1 MSSADVRAA
10 VTAFLESPALP
21 GLSQWFKS
29 PPWFVDGDAWNLA
42 DHLGSG
48 SVGMVHLTEKSES
61 RITYP
66 AVQPL
71 MPGAPI
77 GQKAVRYK
85 VGLVVLYQYLLPSS
99 TLAPVPSDDYVG
111 QLDAT
116 LDAIEDRLRSDP
128 NLGNPDVIFQ
138 AGQDQNDITIHRDL
152 PRRTSAKILAWTVVE
167 FNVLEIINA

>member
-10 VTAFLESPALP
+10 VTAFMESPGLP

-42 DHLGSG
+42 DNLGSG

-61 RITYP
+61 RITLP
-66 AVQPL
+66 ALQPNIL
-71 MPGAPI
+71 GPV

-85 VGLVVLYQYLLPSS
+85 VGLVVLYQYLLPSA

-116 LDAIEDRLRSDP
+116 LDAIEDRIRSDP
-128 NLGNPDVIFQ
+128 NLGNPDVVFQ

-152 PRRTSAKILAWTVVE
+152 PRRMPAKILAWTVVE
-167 FNVLEIINA
+167 FNLTEIINA